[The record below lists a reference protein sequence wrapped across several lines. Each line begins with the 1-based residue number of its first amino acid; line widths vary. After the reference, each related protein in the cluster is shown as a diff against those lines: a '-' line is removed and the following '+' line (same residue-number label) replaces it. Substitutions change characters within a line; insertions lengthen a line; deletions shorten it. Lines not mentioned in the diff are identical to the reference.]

1 MATVF
6 GGLRSQENIVCKSE
20 HQSGVDESTLA
31 ARAPKTSAA
40 KASGALKSKPKEE
53 PLIDLGVKEAK
64 KKDNEW
70 SSWENDA
77 WESLS
82 K

>member
-1 MATVF
+1 MLAQAPQ
-6 GGLRSQENIVCKSE
+6 L
-20 HQSGVDESTLA
+20 QSILIFS
-31 ARAPKTSAA
+31 AR
-40 KASGALKSKPKEE
+40 ASGALKAKKEA
-53 PLIDLGVKEAK
+53 PLIDFGVKET
-64 KKDNEW
+64 KKDEW

>member
-1 MATVF
+1 
-6 GGLRSQENIVCKSE
+6 LK
-20 HQSGVDESTLA
+20 
-31 ARAPKTSAA
+31 A
-40 KASGALKSKPKEE
+40 KKEE
-53 PLIDLGVKEAK
+53 PLIDLGAKDAK
-64 KKDNEW
+64 KKDEW

>member
-1 MATVF
+1 MPTYF
-6 GGLRSQENIVCKSE
+6 SPLIF
-20 HQSGVDESTLA
+20 
-31 ARAPKTSAA
+31 RAPKTSAA
-40 KASGALKSKPKEE
+40 KASGLLKTKKEE
-53 PLIDLGVKEAK
+53 PLIDLGVKETK
-64 KKDNEW
+64 KKDEW